1 MLFNRLDVRLLGR
14 LLLLV
19 AALAGSGYAA
29 QHHAYGPAFG
39 ALVLLLVLALE
50 LARYLTR
57 GQQALADFTLAL
69 QYRDFSR
76 QYPAQSGP
84 AALRSLHAAF
94 NQVNATFRELRAGQ
108 EGQFQYLQTILAL
121 LDTGIVSYNAAGT
134 VGWVNEAFKQTLHLP
149 YLKNIRALQA
159 RQPVLYEAI
168 CRAVP
173 GQPAV
178 VKLTVGLQT
187 VQLLV
192 SATQFKLQGEAF
204 TLLAFKNVS
213 QALADTET
221 AAWQQLLRVM
231 THEIMNSVA
240 PIASLAD
247 SLGRHVQRA
256 RQQDASDE
264 LLDDV
269 GTGIR
274 IIQQRSEGLLRFAQV
289 YRNFSTLAAPQ
300 RTTLHVQ
307 EVLQATRQ
315 LLAEQLAAQGIEL
328 TLSVRPAHLTLHAD
342 GHLLEQVLINLVL
355 NAAQALTQTPHS
367 RISLRAWSNEQQ
379 RVVLEVRDNG
389 TGIAADVLDSIFIP
403 FFTTR
408 PSGSGIGLS
417 LAKQIMQLH
426 QGSIQVH
433 SVEGAGSA
441 FQLWFPRPVPF
452 EGNGRSLLLPN
463 GAHSPTDC

>member
-1 MLFNRLDVRLLGR
+1 MIFNSLDFRLLGR
-14 LLLLV
+14 LIMLV
-19 AALAGSGYAA
+19 AALGGCGYATL
-29 QHHAYGPAFG
+29 HHAYGLALG
-39 ALVLLLVLALE
+39 ALVLLVILVLDLT
-50 LARYLTR
+50 RYLTR
-57 GQQALADFTLAL
+57 GQQALTDFTLAL

-76 QYPAQSGP
+76 QYPTQSVP
-84 AALRSLHAAF
+84 ASLRHLHEAF
-94 NQVNATFRELRAGQ
+94 NQVNATFRELRAEQ

-121 LDTGIVSYNAAGT
+121 LDTGIVSYDAAGT
-134 VGWVNEAFKQTLHLP
+134 VAWVNEAFKQTLHLP
-149 YLKNIRALQA
+149 YLKNIRALQS

-168 CRAVP
+168 CRVVP
-173 GQPAV
+173 GQPVV
-178 VKLTVGLQT
+178 VKLTVGRQT

-192 SATQFKLQGEAF
+192 SATQFKLRGEAF
-204 TLLAFKNVS
+204 TLLACKNVS

-256 RQQDASDE
+256 RQQEVSGE

-289 YRNFSTLAAPQ
+289 YRDFSTLASPQ
-300 RTTLHVQ
+300 RTTLYVQ
-307 EVLQATRQ
+307 ELFQATRQ
-315 LLAEQLAAQGIEL
+315 LLAGQLAAQGIEV
-328 TLSVRPAHLTLHAD
+328 TLSVRPARLTLHAD
-342 GHLLEQVLINLVL
+342 GHLLEQMLINLVL
-355 NAAQALTQTPHS
+355 NAAQAVTQTPNP
-367 RISLRAWSNEQQ
+367 RISLLAWSDEQE
-379 RVVLEVRDNG
+379 RVVIEVKDNG
-389 TGIAADVLDSIFIP
+389 SGIPTDVLDSIFIP

-408 PSGSGIGLS
+408 PDGSGIGLS

-433 SVEGAGSA
+433 SVEGVGSA
-441 FQLWFPRPVPF
+441 FQLWFP
-452 EGNGRSLLLPN
+452 S
-463 GAHSPTDC
+463 SIIY

>member
-1 MLFNRLDVRLLGR
+1 MIFNSLDTRLLGR
-14 LLLLV
+14 LVLLV
-19 AALAGSGYAA
+19 AALGGGGYAM
-29 QHHAYGPAFG
+29 QHHAYGLALG
-39 ALVLLLVLALE
+39 ALVLLVVLVLD
-50 LARYLTR
+50 LARYLMR

-84 AALRSLHAAF
+84 ASLRPLHAAF
-94 NQVNATFRELRAGQ
+94 NQVNATFRELRAEQ

-121 LDTGIVSYNAAGT
+121 LDTGIVSYDAAGT
-134 VGWVNEAFKQTLHLP
+134 VAWVNEAFKQTLHLP

-187 VQLLV
+187 VRLLV
-192 SATQFKLQGEAF
+192 SATQFKLRGEAF

-221 AAWQQLLRVM
+221 DAWQQLLRVM

-256 RQQDASDE
+256 RQQEASDE

-269 GTGIR
+269 GTGIH
-274 IIQQRSEGLLRFAQV
+274 IIQQRSEGLLRFTQV
-289 YRNFSTLAAPQ
+289 YRDFSTLASPQ
-300 RTTLHVQ
+300 RTTLYVR
-307 EVLQATRQ
+307 ELLQATRQ
-315 LLAEQLAAQGIEL
+315 LLAKQLAAQGIGV
-328 TLSVRPAHLTLHAD
+328 TLSVRPEHLTLQAD

-355 NAAQALTQTPHS
+355 NAAQALAQIPNPHL
-367 RISLRAWSNEQQ
+367 SLLAWADEQEW
-379 RVVLEVRDNG
+379 VVIEVKDNG
-389 TGIAADVLDSIFIP
+389 SGIPTGVLDSIFIP

-408 PSGSGIGLS
+408 PNGSGIGLS
-417 LAKQIMQLH
+417 IAKQIMQLH
-426 QGSIQVH
+426 QGRIQVH
-433 SVEGAGSA
+433 SVAGAGST
-441 FQLWFPRPVPF
+441 FQLWFPGPAA
-452 EGNGRSLLLPN
+452 S
-463 GAHSPTDC
+463 

>member
-1 MLFNRLDVRLLGR
+1 MIFNSLDTHLLGR
-14 LLLLV
+14 LVLLV
-19 AALAGSGYAA
+19 AALGGGGYAT
-29 QHHAYGPAFG
+29 QHHAYGL
-39 ALVLLLVLALE
+39 ALVALVVLIVLVLD

-57 GQQALADFTLAL
+57 GQQALVDFTLAL
-69 QYRDFSR
+69 KYRDFSR

-84 AALRSLHAAF
+84 SSLRPLHEAF
-94 NQVNATFRELRAGQ
+94 NQVNATFRELRAEQ

-121 LDTGIVSYNAAGT
+121 LDTGIVSYDAAGT
-134 VGWVNEAFKQTLHLP
+134 VAWVNEAFKQTLHLP
-149 YLKNIRALQA
+149 YLKNIRALQS

-173 GQPAV
+173 DQPVV
-178 VKLTVGLQT
+178 VKLTVGRQT

-192 SATQFKLQGEAF
+192 SATQFKLRGEAF

-213 QALADTET
+213 QALAQSET

-247 SLGRHVQRA
+247 SLSRHVQRA
-256 RQQDASDE
+256 RQQEAAE

-274 IIQQRSEGLLRFAQV
+274 IIQQRSEGLLRFTQV
-289 YRNFSTLAAPQ
+289 YRDFSTLASPQ
-300 RTTLHVQ
+300 RTTLYVQ
-307 EVLQATRQ
+307 ELLQATRQ
-315 LLAEQLAAQGIEL
+315 LLAEQLAAQGIEV

-355 NAAQALTQTPHS
+355 NAAQAVTQTPNP
-367 RISLRAWSNEQQ
+367 RISLLAWPDEQE
-379 RVVLEVRDNG
+379 RVVIEVKDNG
-389 TGIAADVLDSIFIP
+389 NGIPADVLDSIFIP

-408 PSGSGIGLS
+408 PNGSGIGLS

-433 SVEGAGSA
+433 SVAGAGSA
-441 FQLWFPRPVPF
+441 FQLWFP
-452 EGNGRSLLLPN
+452 GS
-463 GAHSPTDC
+463 AAS

>member
-1 MLFNRLDVRLLGR
+1 MIFNRLDARLLGR
-14 LLLLV
+14 LVLLV
-19 AALAGSGYAA
+19 AALAAGGYAT
-29 QHHAYGPAFG
+29 QHHAYGLALG
-39 ALVLLLVLALE
+39 ALVLLVVLVLN

-76 QYPAQSGP
+76 QYLVPAVP
-84 AALRSLHAAF
+84 ALEPLHEAF
-94 NQVNATFRELRAGQ
+94 NQVNATFRELRAAQ

-121 LDTGIVSYNAAGT
+121 LDTGIVSYDAAGT
-134 VGWVNEAFKQTLHLP
+134 VAWVNEAFKQTLHLP
-149 YLKNIRALQA
+149 YLKNIRALQS

-173 GQPAV
+173 GQPMV
-178 VKLTVGLQT
+178 VKLTVDRQT

-192 SATQFKLQGEAF
+192 SATQFKLRGEAF

-256 RQQDASDE
+256 RQQQDFAE

-289 YRNFSTLAAPQ
+289 YRDFSTLASPQ
-300 RTTLHVQ
+300 RTTLYVQ
-307 EVLQATRQ
+307 ELLQATRQ

-328 TLSVRPAHLTLHAD
+328 TLSVRPGHLTLHAD

-355 NAAQALTQTPHS
+355 NAAQAVTQTSNP
-367 RISLRAWSNEQQ
+367 RISLLAWSDEQE
-379 RVVLEVRDNG
+379 RMVIEVKDNG
-389 TGIAADVLDSIFIP
+389 SGIAADVLDSIFIP

-441 FQLWFPRPVPF
+441 FQLWFPCSVT
-452 EGNGRSLLLPN
+452 S
-463 GAHSPTDC
+463 

>member
-1 MLFNRLDVRLLGR
+1 MIFNSLDARLLGR
-14 LLLLV
+14 LVLLV
-19 AALAGSGYAA
+19 AMLAGSGYAA
-29 QHHAYGPAFG
+29 QYHAYGLALG
-39 ALVLLLVLALE
+39 ALVLLVFLILD
-50 LARYLTR
+50 LARYLKR

-69 QYRDFSR
+69 KYCDFSR
-76 QYPAQSGP
+76 QYPVTAGP
-84 AALRSLHAAF
+84 ASLRPLHEVF
-94 NQVNATFRELRAGQ
+94 NQVNATFQELRAAQ

-121 LDTGIVSYNAAGT
+121 LDTGIVSYDASGT
-134 VGWVNEAFKQTLHLP
+134 VAWVNEAFKQTLHLP

-168 CRAVP
+168 CQIVP
-173 GQPAV
+173 GQPVV
-178 VKLTVGLQT
+178 VKLTVGPQA

-192 SATQFKLQGEAF
+192 SATHFRLRGEAF

-247 SLGRHVQRA
+247 SLGRHVQSA
-256 RQQDASDE
+256 RQQENSDE

-269 GTGIR
+269 GTGLR

-289 YRNFSTLAAPQ
+289 YRDFSTLAAPQ
-300 RTTLHVQ
+300 RTTLYVQ
-307 EVLQATRQ
+307 ELLQTIRQ

-355 NAAQALTQTPHS
+355 NAAQALTQTLNP
-367 RISLRAWSNEQQ
+367 RISLLAWSDEQQ
-379 RVVLEVRDNG
+379 RVVIEVKDNG
-389 TGIAADVLDSIFIP
+389 SGIPADVLDSIFIP

-408 PSGSGIGLS
+408 PNGSGIGLS
-417 LAKQIMQLH
+417 LAKQIVQLH

-441 FQLWFPRPVPF
+441 FQLWFPPSAGVQQYGP
-452 EGNGRSLLLPN
+452 
-463 GAHSPTDC
+463 

>member
-1 MLFNRLDVRLLGR
+1 MIFNRLDVRLLGR
-14 LLLLV
+14 LVLLV
-19 AALAGSGYAA
+19 AALAGGGYTTL
-29 QHHAYGPAFG
+29 HHAYGLALG
-39 ALVLLLVLALE
+39 ALVLLLILVLD

-69 QYRDFSR
+69 KYRDFSR
-76 QYPAQSGP
+76 QYPAQFAP
-84 AALRSLHAAF
+84 ASLRPLHEAF
-94 NQVNATFRELRAGQ
+94 NQVNATFRELRTEQ

-121 LDTGIVSYNAAGT
+121 LDTGIVSYDAAGT
-134 VGWVNEAFKQTLHLP
+134 VAWVNEAFKQTLHLP
-149 YLKNIRALQA
+149 YLKNIRALQS

-168 CRAVP
+168 CRALP
-173 GQPAV
+173 GQPVV
-178 VKLTVGLQT
+178 VKLTVGPQT

-192 SATQFKLQGEAF
+192 SATQFKLSGEAF

-256 RQQDASDE
+256 RQLEASAE

-269 GTGIR
+269 GAGIR

-289 YRNFSTLAAPQ
+289 YRDFSTLASPQ
-300 RTTLHVQ
+300 RTTLYVP
-307 EVLQATRQ
+307 ELLQATRQ
-315 LLAEQLAAQGIEL
+315 LLAEQLAAQGIEV
-328 TLSVRPAHLTLHAD
+328 TLIVRPAHLTLYAD

-355 NAAQALTQTPHS
+355 NAAQAVTQIPNP
-367 RISLRAWSNEQQ
+367 RISLRAWPDEQE
-379 RVVLEVRDNG
+379 RVVIEVKDNG
-389 TGIAADVLDSIFIP
+389 SGIPTDVLDSIFIP

-408 PSGSGIGLS
+408 PNGSGIGLS

-433 SVEGAGSA
+433 SVEGTGSA
-441 FQLWFPRPVPF
+441 FQLWFPPSVPF
-452 EGNGRSLLLPN
+452 
-463 GAHSPTDC
+463 

>member
-1 MLFNRLDVRLLGR
+1 MIFDRLDTGLLGR
-14 LLLLV
+14 LVLLL
-19 AALAGSGYAA
+19 AALAGGGYAA
-29 QHHAYGPAFG
+29 LHHAYGL
-39 ALVLLLVLALE
+39 ALVALGALLVLVVA

-57 GQQALADFTLAL
+57 GQQALLDFTLAL
-69 QYRDFSR
+69 KYRDFSR
-76 QYPAQSGP
+76 QYPEQPTSAS
-84 AALRSLHAAF
+84 LRRLHAAF
-94 NQVNATFRELRAGQ
+94 NQVNATFRELRA
-108 EGQFQYLQTILAL
+108 EKEAQFQYLQTILAL

-134 VGWVNEAFKQTLHLP
+134 VAWVNEAFKNTLQLP
-149 YLKNIRALQA
+149 YLKNIQALQH

-168 CRAVP
+168 RRAVP

-178 VKLTVGLQT
+178 VKLTVGSHA

-192 SATQFKLQGEAF
+192 SATQFKLRGKAF

-231 THEIMNSVA
+231 THEIMNSVT

-247 SLGRHVQRA
+247 SLGRHMRA
-256 RQQDASDE
+256 AQQQDSAAE

-269 GTGIR
+269 STGIR

-289 YRNFSTLAAPQ
+289 YRNFSTLAPPQ
-300 RTTLHVQ
+300 RTTLYVQ
-307 EVLQATRQ
+307 ELLQTTRQ
-315 LLAEQLAAQGIEL
+315 LLAEQLTAQGIEL
-328 TLSVRPAHLTLHAD
+328 VISVRPVHLTLQAD
-342 GHLLEQVLINLVL
+342 GHLLEQVLINLLL
-355 NAAQALTQTPHS
+355 NAAQAVDQTPDP
-367 RISLRAWSNEQQ
+367 RISLLAWLDGQE
-379 RVVLEVRDNG
+379 RVVIEVKDNG
-389 TGIAADVLDSIFIP
+389 SGIPADLLDSIFVP

-426 QGSIQVH
+426 QGSIQVQ

-441 FQLWFPRPVPF
+441 FQLWFPCPAAV
-452 EGNGRSLLLPN
+452 
-463 GAHSPTDC
+463 

>member
-1 MLFNRLDVRLLGR
+1 MIFNRLDARLLGR
-14 LLLLV
+14 LVLLV
-19 AALAGSGYAA
+19 AVLAAGGYATLY
-29 QHHAYGPAFG
+29 HAYGLALG
-39 ALVLLLVLALE
+39 ALVLLLILVLD

-69 QYRDFSR
+69 KYRDFSR
-76 QYPAQSGP
+76 QYPVQSVP
-84 AALRSLHAAF
+84 ASLRPLHEAF
-94 NQVNATFRELRAGQ
+94 NQVNATFRELRAEQ
-108 EGQFQYLQTILAL
+108 EEQFQYLQTILAL
-121 LDTGIVSYNAAGT
+121 LDTGIVSYDAAGT
-134 VGWVNEAFKQTLHLP
+134 VAWVNEAFKQTLHLP
-149 YLKNIRALQA
+149 YLKNIRALQS

-173 GQPAV
+173 GQAVV
-178 VKLTVGLQT
+178 VKLTVGPQT

-192 SATQFKLQGEAF
+192 SATQFKLRGEAF

-247 SLGRHVQRA
+247 SLGRHMHRA
-256 RQQDASDE
+256 RQQEASDE

-269 GTGIR
+269 STGIR

-289 YRNFSTLAAPQ
+289 YRDFSTLAAPQ
-300 RTTLHVQ
+300 RTTLYVQ
-307 EVLQATRQ
+307 ELLQATRQ
-315 LLAEQLAAQGIEL
+315 LLAEQLAAQGIEV
-328 TLSVRPAHLTLHAD
+328 TLSVRPAHLILHAD
-342 GHLLEQVLINLVL
+342 GHLLQQVLINLVL
-355 NAAQALTQTPHS
+355 NAAQAVTQTPNP
-367 RISLRAWSNEQQ
+367 RISLLAWPDEQE
-379 RVVLEVRDNG
+379 RVVIEVKDNG
-389 TGIAADVLDSIFIP
+389 SGIPADVLDSIFIP

-408 PSGSGIGLS
+408 PYGSGIGLS

-433 SVEGAGSA
+433 SVERAGSA
-441 FQLWFPRPVPF
+441 FQLWFPPSVTF
-452 EGNGRSLLLPN
+452 
-463 GAHSPTDC
+463 

>member
-1 MLFNRLDVRLLGR
+1 MIFNRLDFRLLGR
-14 LLLLV
+14 LVLLV
-19 AALAGSGYAA
+19 AALGGGGYAT
-29 QHHAYGPAFG
+29 QHHAYGFALG
-39 ALVLLLVLALE
+39 ALVLLVVLILD

-57 GQQALADFTLAL
+57 GQQALADFTLTL
-69 QYRDFSR
+69 KYRDFSR
-76 QYPAQSGP
+76 QYPAQSVP
-84 AALRSLHAAF
+84 ASLRPLHAAF
-94 NQVNATFRELRAGQ
+94 NQVNATFRELRAER

-121 LDTGIVSYNAAGT
+121 LDTGIVSYDAAGT
-134 VGWVNEAFKQTLHLP
+134 VAWVNEAFKQTLHLP
-149 YLKNIRALQA
+149 YLKNIRALQS

-168 CRAVP
+168 YRAVP
-173 GQPAV
+173 GQPVV
-178 VKLTVGLQT
+178 VKLTVGPQT

-192 SATQFKLQGEAF
+192 SATQFKLRGEAF
-204 TLLAFKNVS
+204 TLLACKNVS

-256 RQQDASDE
+256 RPQEGSAE

-269 GTGIR
+269 ETGIR

-289 YRNFSTLAAPQ
+289 YRDFSTLASPQ
-300 RTTLHVQ
+300 RTTLYVQ
-307 EVLQATRQ
+307 ELLQATRQ
-315 LLAEQLAAQGIEL
+315 LLAEQLAAQGIEV
-328 TLSVRPAHLTLHAD
+328 TLRVRPAHLILHAD

-355 NAAQALTQTPHS
+355 NAAQALMQTPNP
-367 RISLRAWSNEQQ
+367 RLSLLAWPDEQE
-379 RVVLEVRDNG
+379 RVIIEVKDNG
-389 TGIAADVLDSIFIP
+389 SGIPADVLDSIFIP

-408 PSGSGIGLS
+408 PNGSGIGLS

-441 FQLWFPRPVPF
+441 FQLWFPGPVA
-452 EGNGRSLLLPN
+452 S
-463 GAHSPTDC
+463 

>member
-1 MLFNRLDVRLLGR
+1 MIYNSLDVRLLGR
-14 LLLLV
+14 LVLLV
-19 AALAGSGYAA
+19 AALAASGYAT
-29 QHHAYGPAFG
+29 QQHAYGLALG
-39 ALVLLLVLALE
+39 ALVLLIVLVLDLT
-50 LARYLTR
+50 RYLTR
-57 GQQALADFTLAL
+57 GQQALTDFTLAL
-69 QYRDFSR
+69 KYRDFSR
-76 QYPAQSGP
+76 QYPEQSGP
-84 AALRSLHAAF
+84 AVLRPLHEAF
-94 NQVNATFRELRAGQ
+94 NQVNATFRELRAEQ

-121 LDTGIVSYNAAGT
+121 LDTGIVSYDATGT
-134 VGWVNEAFKQTLHLP
+134 VAWVNEAFKQTLHLP

-173 GQPAV
+173 GQPEV

-192 SATQFKLQGEAF
+192 SATQFKLRGEAF

-256 RQQDASDE
+256 QQQEVFSE

-289 YRNFSTLAAPQ
+289 YRDFSTLASPQ
-300 RTTLHVQ
+300 RTTLYVQ
-307 EVLQATRQ
+307 ELLQATRQ
-315 LLAEQLAAQGIEL
+315 LLAEQLASQGIEV
-328 TLSVRPAHLTLHAD
+328 TISVRPAHLTVHAD

-355 NAAQALTQTPHS
+355 NAAQALAQTPS
-367 RISLRAWSNEQQ
+367 PRISLRAWLDEQE
-379 RVVLEVRDNG
+379 RVVMEVKDNG
-389 TGIAADVLDSIFIP
+389 SGIPADVLDSIFIP
-403 FFTTR
+403 FFTTQ
-408 PSGSGIGLS
+408 PNGSGIGLS

-433 SVEGAGSA
+433 SVAGAGSA
-441 FQLWFPRPVPF
+441 FQLWFPSSV
-452 EGNGRSLLLPN
+452 
-463 GAHSPTDC
+463 TY

>member
-1 MLFNRLDVRLLGR
+1 MIFNSLDARLLGR
-14 LLLLV
+14 LVLLV
-19 AALAGSGYAA
+19 AALAGGGYATL
-29 QHHAYGPAFG
+29 HHAYGLALG
-39 ALVLLLVLALE
+39 ALVLLLLLVVD

-57 GQQALADFTLAL
+57 GQQALTDFTLAL

-84 AALRSLHAAF
+84 ASLRPLHEAF
-94 NQVNATFRELRAGQ
+94 NQVNATFRELRAEQ
-108 EGQFQYLQTILAL
+108 EGQFQYLQTILVL
-121 LDTGIVSYNAAGT
+121 LDTGIVSYDAAGT
-134 VGWVNEAFKQTLHLP
+134 VTWVNEAFKQMLHLP

-178 VKLTVGLQT
+178 VKLTVGPQT

-192 SATQFKLQGEAF
+192 SATQFKLRGEAF

-256 RQQDASDE
+256 QQQEASGE

-289 YRNFSTLAAPQ
+289 YRDFSTLASPQ
-300 RTTLHVQ
+300 RTTLYVQ
-307 EVLQATRQ
+307 ELLQTTRQ
-315 LLAEQLAAQGIEL
+315 LLAEQLAAQGIEV

-342 GHLLEQVLINLVL
+342 GHLLEQVIINLVL
-355 NAAQALTQTPHS
+355 NAAQAVNQVATP
-367 RISLRAWSNEQQ
+367 RISLLAWLDEQE
-379 RVVLEVRDNG
+379 RVVMEVKDNG
-389 TGIAADVLDSIFIP
+389 SGIPSDVLDSIFIP

-408 PSGSGIGLS
+408 PHGSGIGLS

-426 QGSIQVH
+426 QGSIQVN
-433 SVEGAGSA
+433 SVQGAGSA
-441 FQLWFPRPVPF
+441 FQLWFP
-452 EGNGRSLLLPN
+452 LQ
-463 GAHSPTDC
+463 

>member
-1 MLFNRLDVRLLGR
+1 MICNNLDVRLLGR
-14 LLLLV
+14 LVLLLAV
-19 AALAGSGYAA
+19 LGGGGYAA
-29 QHHAYGPAFG
+29 LHHAYGPAIG
-39 ALVLLLVLALE
+39 ALGLLLALAVSLT
-50 LARYLTR
+50 RYLTR

-76 QYPAQSGP
+76 QYPAQSVP
-84 AALRSLHAAF
+84 ASLRPLHEAF
-94 NQVNATFRELRAGQ
+94 NQVNATFRELRAER

-121 LDTGIVSYNAAGT
+121 LDTGIVSYDAAGT
-134 VGWVNEAFKQTLHLP
+134 VAWVNEAFKQTLHLP

-173 GQPAV
+173 GQPVV
-178 VKLTVGLQT
+178 VKLTVGPQT

-192 SATQFKLQGEAF
+192 SATQFKLRGEAF

-256 RQQDASDE
+256 RPQEASAE

-269 GTGIR
+269 ETGIR

-289 YRNFSTLAAPQ
+289 YRDFSTLASPQ
-300 RTTLHVQ
+300 RTTLYVQ
-307 EVLQATRQ
+307 ELLQATRQ
-315 LLAEQLAAQGIEL
+315 LLAEQLAAQGIAV

-355 NAAQALTQTPHS
+355 NAAQALAQIPYPCL
-367 RISLRAWSNEQQ
+367 SLRAWPDEQE
-379 RVVLEVRDNG
+379 RVVIEVKDNG
-389 TGIAADVLDSIFIP
+389 SGIPADVLDSIFIP

-408 PSGSGIGLS
+408 PHGSGIGLS

-433 SVEGAGSA
+433 SVAGAGSA
-441 FQLWFPRPVPF
+441 FQLWFPPSATHQ
-452 EGNGRSLLLPN
+452 G
-463 GAHSPTDC
+463 

>member
-1 MLFNRLDVRLLGR
+1 MIYNSLDFHLLGR
-14 LLLLV
+14 LMLLV
-19 AALAGSGYAA
+19 AALAGSGYAV
-29 QHHAYGPAFG
+29 QHYAYGLALG
-39 ALVLLLVLALE
+39 ALVLLVVLVLD

-69 QYRDFSR
+69 KYRDFSR
-76 QYPAQSGP
+76 QYPAQSIQVS
-84 AALRSLHAAF
+84 LRPLHEAF
-94 NQVNATFRELRAGQ
+94 NQVNATFRELRAEQ

-121 LDTGIVSYNAAGT
+121 LDTGIVSYDAAGT
-134 VGWVNEAFKQTLHLP
+134 VAWVNEAFKQTLHLP
-149 YLKNIRALQA
+149 YLKNIRALQS

-178 VKLTVGLQT
+178 VKLTIGPQT

-192 SATQFKLQGEAF
+192 SATQFKLRGEAF

-213 QALADTET
+213 QTLADTET

-256 RQQDASDE
+256 QQQEASGE

-289 YRNFSTLAAPQ
+289 YRDFSTLAAPQ
-300 RTTLHVQ
+300 RTTLYVQ
-307 EVLQATRQ
+307 ELLQATRQ
-315 LLAEQLAAQGIEL
+315 LLAKQLAAQGIEV
-328 TLSVRPAHLTLHAD
+328 TLSVRPAYLTLHAD

-355 NAAQALTQTPHS
+355 NAAQALAQIPNP
-367 RISLRAWSNEQQ
+367 RLSLLAWSDEQE
-379 RVVLEVRDNG
+379 RVVIEVKDNG
-389 TGIAADVLDSIFIP
+389 SGIPADVLDSIFIP
-403 FFTTR
+403 FFTTH
-408 PSGSGIGLS
+408 PKGSGIGLS

-433 SVEGAGSA
+433 SVEGVGSV
-441 FQLWFPRPVPF
+441 FQLWFPGPAT
-452 EGNGRSLLLPN
+452 G
-463 GAHSPTDC
+463 

>member
-1 MLFNRLDVRLLGR
+1 MIFNSLDFRLLGR
-14 LLLLV
+14 LVLLV
-19 AALAGSGYAA
+19 VALGGGGYAT
-29 QHHAYGPAFG
+29 QHHAYGLALG
-39 ALVLLLVLALE
+39 ALVLLVVLVLDLT
-50 LARYLTR
+50 RYLTR
-57 GQQALADFTLAL
+57 GQQALADFTLDL
-69 QYRDFSR
+69 KYRDFSR

-84 AALRSLHAAF
+84 ASLRPLHEAF
-94 NQVNATFRELRAGQ
+94 NQVNATFRELRAEQ

-121 LDTGIVSYNAAGT
+121 LDTGIVSYDAAGT
-134 VGWVNEAFKQTLHLP
+134 VAWVNEAFKQTLHLP
-149 YLKNIRALQA
+149 YLKNIRALQS

-168 CRAVP
+168 CQAVP

-178 VKLTVGLQT
+178 VKLTVGPQT

-192 SATQFKLQGEAF
+192 SATQFKLRGEAF

-256 RQQDASDE
+256 RQQEASDE

-289 YRNFSTLAAPQ
+289 YRDFSTLALPQ
-300 RTTLHVQ
+300 RTTLYVQ
-307 EVLQATRQ
+307 ELLQATRQ
-315 LLAEQLAAQGIEL
+315 LLAEQLAAQGIKV

-342 GHLLEQVLINLVL
+342 SHLLEQVLINLVL
-355 NAAQALTQTPHS
+355 NAAQAVTQTPNPC
-367 RISLRAWSNEQQ
+367 ISLLAWSDEQE
-379 RVVLEVRDNG
+379 RVVIEVKDNG
-389 TGIAADVLDSIFIP
+389 SGIPTDVLDSIFIP
-403 FFTTR
+403 FFTTN
-408 PSGSGIGLS
+408 PNGSGIGLS

-433 SVEGAGSA
+433 SVERAGSA
-441 FQLWFPRPVPF
+441 FQLWF
-452 EGNGRSLLLPN
+452 
-463 GAHSPTDC
+463 SPSATH

>member
-1 MLFNRLDVRLLGR
+1 VAVLAGGGYATLHHAYGLALGALAL

-19 AALAGSGYAA
+19 
-29 QHHAYGPAFG
+29 
-39 ALVLLLVLALE
+39 VD

-57 GQQALADFTLAL
+57 GQQVLADFTLAL

-84 AALRSLHAAF
+84 ASLRPLHEAF
-94 NQVNATFRELRAGQ
+94 NQVNATFRELRAEQ

-121 LDTGIVSYNAAGT
+121 LDTGIVSYDAEGT
-134 VGWVNEAFKQTLHLP
+134 VAWVNEAFKQTLHLP
-149 YLKNIRALQA
+149 YLKSIRALQA

-178 VKLTVGLQT
+178 VKLTVGPQT

-192 SATQFKLQGEAF
+192 SATQFKLRGEAF

-256 RQQDASDE
+256 QQQETSAE

-289 YRNFSTLAAPQ
+289 YRDFSTLASPQ
-300 RTTLHVQ
+300 RTTLYVQ
-307 EVLQATRQ
+307 ELLQTTRQ
-315 LLAEQLAAQGIEL
+315 LLAEQLATQGIEV
-328 TLSVRPAHLTLHAD
+328 TLSVRPAHLTLYAD

-355 NAAQALTQTPHS
+355 NAAHAVTQVATP
-367 RISLRAWSNEQQ
+367 RISLLAWLDEQE
-379 RVVLEVRDNG
+379 RVVIEVKDNG
-389 TGIAADVLDSIFIP
+389 SGIPVDVLDSIFIP

-408 PSGSGIGLS
+408 PHGSGIGLS

-441 FQLWFPRPVPF
+441 FQLWFPYS
-452 EGNGRSLLLPN
+452 G
-463 GAHSPTDC
+463 TY

>member
-1 MLFNRLDVRLLGR
+1 MIFNSLDFRLLGR
-14 LLLLV
+14 LVLLV
-19 AALAGSGYAA
+19 AALGGGGYAT
-29 QHHAYGPAFG
+29 QHHAYGLALG
-39 ALVLLLVLALE
+39 ALVVLVILVLD

-57 GQQALADFTLAL
+57 GQQALTDFTLAL
-69 QYRDFSR
+69 KYRDFSR
-76 QYPAQSGP
+76 QYPAQSVS
-84 AALRSLHAAF
+84 ASLRPLHEAF
-94 NQVNATFRELRAGQ
+94 NQVNVTFRELRAEQ

-121 LDTGIVSYNAAGT
+121 LDTGIVSYDAAGT
-134 VGWVNEAFKQTLHLP
+134 VAWVNEAFKQTLHLP

-178 VKLTVGLQT
+178 VKLTVGPQT

-192 SATQFKLQGEAF
+192 SATQFKLRGEAF

-256 RQQDASDE
+256 RQQEASDE

-289 YRNFSTLAAPQ
+289 YRDFSTLASPQ
-300 RTTLHVQ
+300 RTTLYVQ
-307 EVLQATRQ
+307 ELLQATRQ
-315 LLAEQLAAQGIEL
+315 LLAEQLAAQGIEVS
-328 TLSVRPAHLTLHAD
+328 LSVRPAHLTLHAD

-355 NAAQALTQTPHS
+355 NAAQAVTKTPNPH
-367 RISLRAWSNEQQ
+367 ISLLVWSDEQE
-379 RVVLEVRDNG
+379 RVVIEVKDNG
-389 TGIAADVLDSIFIP
+389 SGIPADVLDSIFIP

-408 PSGSGIGLS
+408 PNGSGIGLS

-426 QGSIQVH
+426 QGSIQVR
-433 SVEGAGSA
+433 SVAGAGSA
-441 FQLWFPRPVPF
+441 FQLWFPP
-452 EGNGRSLLLPN
+452 SIIY
-463 GAHSPTDC
+463 

>member
-1 MLFNRLDVRLLGR
+1 MIFNSLDFRLLGR
-14 LLLLV
+14 LVLLV
-19 AALAGSGYAA
+19 VALGGGGYAT
-29 QHHAYGPAFG
+29 QHHAYGLALG
-39 ALVLLLVLALE
+39 ALVLLVVLVLDLT
-50 LARYLTR
+50 RYLTR

-69 QYRDFSR
+69 KYRDFSR
-76 QYPAQSGP
+76 QYPAQSVP
-84 AALRSLHAAF
+84 ASLRPLHEAF
-94 NQVNATFRELRAGQ
+94 NQVNTTFRELRAEQ

-121 LDTGIVSYNAAGT
+121 LDTGIVSYDAAGT
-134 VGWVNEAFKQTLHLP
+134 VAWVNEAFKQTLHLP
-149 YLKNIRALQA
+149 YLKNIRALQS

-173 GQPAV
+173 GQPVV

-192 SATQFKLQGEAF
+192 SATQFKLRDEAF

-256 RQQDASDE
+256 RQQEASDE
-264 LLDDV
+264 LLHDV
-269 GTGIR
+269 STGIR

-289 YRNFSTLAAPQ
+289 YRDFSTLASPQ
-300 RTTLHVQ
+300 RTTLYVQ
-307 EVLQATRQ
+307 ELLQATRQ
-315 LLAEQLAAQGIEL
+315 LLAEQLAAQGIEV

-355 NAAQALTQTPHS
+355 NAVQAVAQTPNP
-367 RISLRAWSNEQQ
+367 RITLLAWPDEQE
-379 RVVLEVRDNG
+379 RVVIEVKDNG
-389 TGIAADVLDSIFIP
+389 SGIPTDVLDSIFIP

-408 PSGSGIGLS
+408 PDGSGIGLS

-433 SVEGAGSA
+433 SVAGAGSA
-441 FQLWFPRPVPF
+441 FQLWFPGPAT
-452 EGNGRSLLLPN
+452 S
-463 GAHSPTDC
+463 

>member
-1 MLFNRLDVRLLGR
+1 MIYSSLDARLLGR
-14 LLLLV
+14 LVLLV
-19 AALAGSGYAA
+19 VVLGGGGYAT
-29 QHHAYGPAFG
+29 QHHTYGLALG
-39 ALVLLLVLALE
+39 ALVLLVGLVLD

-57 GQQALADFTLAL
+57 GQQALTDFTLAL
-69 QYRDFSR
+69 KYRDFSR
-76 QYPAQSGP
+76 QYPAQSVS
-84 AALRSLHAAF
+84 ASLRPLHEAF
-94 NQVNATFRELRAGQ
+94 NQVNATFRELRAEQ

-121 LDTGIVSYNAAGT
+121 LDTGIVSYDAAGT
-134 VGWVNEAFKQTLHLP
+134 VAWVNEAFKQTLHLP
-149 YLKNIRALQA
+149 YLKNIRALQS

-173 GQPAV
+173 GQPVV
-178 VKLTVGLQT
+178 VKLTVGRQT
-187 VQLLV
+187 VQLLM
-192 SATQFKLQGEAF
+192 SATQFKLRGEAF

-256 RQQDASDE
+256 RPQEVSNE

-289 YRNFSTLAAPQ
+289 YRDFSTLASPQ
-300 RTTLHVQ
+300 RTTLYVQ
-307 EVLQATRQ
+307 ELLQTTQR
-315 LLAEQLAAQGIEL
+315 LLAEQLAAQGVEV

-342 GHLLEQVLINLVL
+342 GHLLEQVIINLVL
-355 NAAQALTQTPHS
+355 NAAQALAQIPNPH
-367 RISLRAWSNEQQ
+367 ISLLAWPDEQE
-379 RVVLEVRDNG
+379 RVIIEVKDNG
-389 TGIAADVLDSIFIP
+389 RGIPADVLDSIFIP

-408 PSGSGIGLS
+408 PNGSGIGLS

-426 QGSIQVH
+426 QGSVQVH
-433 SVEGAGSA
+433 SVVGTGSA
-441 FQLWFPRPVPF
+441 FQLWFPC
-452 EGNGRSLLLPN
+452 
-463 GAHSPTDC
+463 PTAP

>member
-1 MLFNRLDVRLLGR
+1 MIFNSLDARLLGR
-14 LLLLV
+14 LVLLV
-19 AALAGSGYAA
+19 AVLVVGGYAL
-29 QHHAYGPAFG
+29 QHYAYGLALG
-39 ALVLLLVLALE
+39 TLVLLVVLVLDLT
-50 LARYLTR
+50 RYLTR

-84 AALRSLHAAF
+84 ASLRPLHEAF
-94 NQVNATFRELRAGQ
+94 NQVNATFRELRAEQ
-108 EGQFQYLQTILAL
+108 EGQFQYLQIILAL
-121 LDTGIVSYNAAGT
+121 LDTGIVSYDAAGN
-134 VGWVNEAFKQTLHLP
+134 VAWVNEAFKQTLHLP
-149 YLKNIRALQA
+149 YLKNIRALQT

-168 CRAVP
+168 CQAVP
-173 GQPAV
+173 GQPVV
-178 VKLTVGLQT
+178 VKLMVGSQT

-192 SATQFKLQGEAF
+192 SATQFKLRGESF

-247 SLGRHVQRA
+247 SLGRHVQGA
-256 RQQDASDE
+256 RQQAASDE

-274 IIQQRSEGLLRFAQV
+274 IIQQRSEGLLRFAKV
-289 YRNFSTLAAPQ
+289 YRDFSTLASPQ
-300 RTTLHVQ
+300 RTTLYVQ
-307 EVLQATRQ
+307 ELLQATQQ
-315 LLAEQLAAQGIEL
+315 LLAKQLAAQGIMV

-355 NAAQALTQTPHS
+355 NAAQAVTQTPNPH
-367 RISLRAWSNEQQ
+367 ISLQAWADEQQ
-379 RVVLEVRDNG
+379 RVVIEVKDNG
-389 TGIAADVLDSIFIP
+389 SGIPADVLDSIFIP

-408 PSGSGIGLS
+408 PNGSGIGLS

-433 SVEGAGSA
+433 SVAGAGST
-441 FQLWFPRPVPF
+441 FQLWFPPSVTF
-452 EGNGRSLLLPN
+452 
-463 GAHSPTDC
+463 

>member
-1 MLFNRLDVRLLGR
+1 MIFKSLDTRLLGR
-14 LLLLV
+14 LVLLLAV
-19 AALAGSGYAA
+19 LAGSGYATL
-29 QHHAYGPAFG
+29 HHAYGLALG
-39 ALVLLLVLALE
+39 ALALLLLLVVDLV
-50 LARYLTR
+50 RYLTR
-57 GQQALADFTLAL
+57 GQQALVDFTLAL
-69 QYRDFSR
+69 HYRDFSR

-84 AALRSLHAAF
+84 ASLRPLHEAF
-94 NQVNATFRELRAGQ
+94 NQVNATFRELRAEQ

-121 LDTGIVSYNAAGT
+121 LDTGIVSYDAAGT
-134 VGWVNEAFKQTLHLP
+134 VAWVNEAFKQTLHLP

-178 VKLTVGLQT
+178 VKLTVGPQT

-192 SATQFKLQGEAF
+192 SATQFKLRGEAF

-256 RQQDASDE
+256 QQQETSGE

-289 YRNFSTLAAPQ
+289 YRDFSTLASPQ
-300 RTTLHVQ
+300 RTTLYVQ
-307 EVLQATRQ
+307 ELLQTTRQ
-315 LLAEQLAAQGIEL
+315 LLSEQLAAQGIEV

-355 NAAQALTQTPHS
+355 NAAQAVTQTPTP
-367 RISLRAWSNEQQ
+367 RISLLAWLDEQE
-379 RVVLEVRDNG
+379 RVVIEVKDNG
-389 TGIAADVLDSIFIP
+389 SGIPADMLDSIFIP
-403 FFTTR
+403 FFTTH
-408 PSGSGIGLS
+408 PNGSGIGLS

-433 SVEGAGSA
+433 SVDGMGSA
-441 FQLWFPRPVPF
+441 FQMWFPLSVT
-452 EGNGRSLLLPN
+452 L
-463 GAHSPTDC
+463 

>member
-1 MLFNRLDVRLLGR
+1 MIFNSLDARLLVR
-14 LLLLV
+14 VVLLV
-19 AALAGSGYAA
+19 AALAASGYAT
-29 QHHAYGPAFG
+29 QHHAYRLALG
-39 ALVLLLVLALE
+39 ALVLLVVLVLNLT
-50 LARYLTR
+50 RYLTR

-69 QYRDFSR
+69 KYRDFSR

-84 AALRSLHAAF
+84 ATLRPLHEAF
-94 NQVNATFRELRAGQ
+94 NQVNTTFRELRAEQ
-108 EGQFQYLQTILAL
+108 EGQFQFLQTILAL
-121 LDTGIVSYNAAGT
+121 LDTGLVSYDAAGT
-134 VGWVNEAFKQTLHLP
+134 VAWVNEAFKQTLHLP

-159 RQPVLYEAI
+159 RQPVLYETI
-168 CRAVP
+168 CRVVT
-173 GQPAV
+173 GQPTV
-178 VKLTVGLQT
+178 VKLIVGLQT

-192 SATQFKLQGEAF
+192 SATQFKLRGEAF

-256 RQQDASDE
+256 QQQEASAE

-289 YRNFSTLAAPQ
+289 YRDFSTLASPQ
-300 RTTLHVQ
+300 RTTLYVQ
-307 EVLQATRQ
+307 ELLQATRQ
-315 LLAEQLAAQGIEL
+315 LLADQLAAQGIEV

-342 GHLLEQVLINLVL
+342 GHLLEQVLINLAL
-355 NAAQALTQTPHS
+355 NAAQALAQTPAP
-367 RISLRAWSNEQQ
+367 RLSLQAWFDEQE
-379 RVVLEVRDNG
+379 RVIIEVKDNG
-389 TGIAADVLDSIFIP
+389 NGISADVLDSIFIP

-408 PSGSGIGLS
+408 PNGSGIGLS

-426 QGSIQVH
+426 QGSIQVY
-433 SVEGAGSA
+433 SVAGVGSA
-441 FQLWFPRPVPF
+441 FQLWFPGPAASQ
-452 EGNGRSLLLPN
+452 GL
-463 GAHSPTDC
+463 

>member
-1 MLFNRLDVRLLGR
+1 MIFKSLDVRLLGR
-14 LLLLV
+14 LVLLV
-19 AALAGSGYAA
+19 ASLAGGGYAA
-29 QHHAYGPAFG
+29 QHHAYGLALG
-39 ALVLLLVLALE
+39 GLVLVVVLVLDLT
-50 LARYLTR
+50 RYLTR
-57 GQQALADFTLAL
+57 GQRALADFTLAL

-76 QYPAQSGP
+76 EYPAQSGP
-84 AALRSLHAAF
+84 AALRPFHEAF
-94 NQVNATFRELRAGQ
+94 NQVNATFRELRAEQ

-121 LDTGIVSYNAAGT
+121 LDTGIVSYDAAGT
-134 VGWVNEAFKQTLHLP
+134 VAWVNEAFKQLLHLP

-192 SATQFKLQGEAF
+192 SATQFKLRGEAF

-213 QALADTET
+213 QTLADAET

-247 SLGRHVQRA
+247 SLGRHVQRG
-256 RQQDASDE
+256 RQPEVPGE

-289 YRNFSTLAAPQ
+289 YRNFSNLASPQ
-300 RTTLHVQ
+300 RTTLYVQ
-307 EVLQATRQ
+307 ELLQTTRQ
-315 LLAEQLAAQGIEL
+315 LLAEQLAAQGIAI
-328 TLSVRPAHLTLHAD
+328 TLSIRPAHLTLHAD

-355 NAAQALTQTPHS
+355 NAAQALTQTPTP
-367 RISLRAWSNEQQ
+367 RLSLRAWPDEQQ
-379 RVVLEVRDNG
+379 RVVIEVKDNG
-389 TGIAADVLDSIFIP
+389 SGIPADVLDSIFIP

-408 PSGSGIGLS
+408 PHGSGIGLS

-433 SVEGAGSA
+433 SVAGAGST
-441 FQLWFPRPVPF
+441 FQLWFPSSVT
-452 EGNGRSLLLPN
+452 
-463 GAHSPTDC
+463 H

>member
-1 MLFNRLDVRLLGR
+1 MIFNRLYARLLGR
-14 LLLLV
+14 LVLLV
-19 AALAGSGYAA
+19 AALAAGGYATL
-29 QHHAYGPAFG
+29 HHAYGLALG
-39 ALVLLLVLALE
+39 ALVLLVVLVLDLT
-50 LARYLTR
+50 RYLTR

-69 QYRDFSR
+69 KYRDFSR
-76 QYPAQSGP
+76 QYPAQSVP
-84 AALRSLHAAF
+84 ASLRPLHEAF
-94 NQVNATFRELRAGQ
+94 NQVNATFRALRAEQ

-121 LDTGIVSYNAAGT
+121 LDTGIVSYDAAGT
-134 VGWVNEAFKQTLHLP
+134 VAWVNEAFKQTLHLP
-149 YLKNIRALQA
+149 YLKNIRALQS

-168 CRAVP
+168 CRVVP
-173 GQPAV
+173 GQPVV
-178 VKLTVGLQT
+178 VKLKVGLQT

-192 SATQFKLQGEAF
+192 SATQFKLRDKAF

-256 RQQDASDE
+256 RQQEASDD

-289 YRNFSTLAAPQ
+289 YRDFSTLASPQ
-300 RTTLHVQ
+300 RTTLYVQ
-307 EVLQATRQ
+307 ELLQATRQ
-315 LLAEQLAAQGIEL
+315 LLAEQLAAQGIEV
-328 TLSVRPAHLTLHAD
+328 TLSVQPAHLILHAD
-342 GHLLEQVLINLVL
+342 GHLLQQVLINLVL
-355 NAAQALTQTPHS
+355 NAAQAVTQTPNP
-367 RISLRAWSNEQQ
+367 RISLLAWPDEQE
-379 RVVLEVRDNG
+379 RVVIEVKDNG
-389 TGIAADVLDSIFIP
+389 SGIPADVLDSIFVP

-408 PSGSGIGLS
+408 PNGSGIGLS

-433 SVEGAGSA
+433 SIEGAGSA
-441 FQLWFPRPVPF
+441 LQLWFPPLV
-452 EGNGRSLLLPN
+452 
-463 GAHSPTDC
+463 TV